1 MQEECRS
8 KIYSEDYLD
17 YVVEFFPN
25 EITLENSG
33 NDGCYIQASNRFAVY
48 YEEGESYDA
57 NRLAGIKM
65 IPRCYGLISS
75 EEVLESAGILQVR
88 RQAGLN
94 LLGQGVMIGFV
105 DTGERV
111 IILSSQ

>member
-1 MQEECRS
+1 MQEDCRR

-17 YVVEFFPN
+17 YLVEFYPN
-25 EITLENSG
+25 EITLKNFESE
-33 NDGCYIQASNRFAVY
+33 GCLIPASNRFAVY
-48 YEEGESYDA
+48 YEEGNSYDA
-57 NRLAGIKM
+57 NSLAGIKM

-88 RQAGLN
+88 RQSGLN
-94 LLGQGVMIGFV
+94 LLGQGVLVGFV

-111 IILSSQ
+111 IILSS